1 MYRGIIAA
9 ALTVTDT
16 TIETLRVTAVL
27 SEMNTVLEWVRQTVA
42 TLLGGTAIT
51 TTTVSV
57 TVSTPRRILSQIA
70 LAFIATKAC
79 GNDPAIEPSGRDLAF
94 VSSAPVDCYRQ
105 CCVSPSITVSCRR
118 RRANR
123 SATLSSSAAGAA
135 GNFLPNQSF
144 LLIDEGPMSRVRR
157 SRSIIW

>member
-27 SEMNTVLEWVRQTVA
+27 SEMNIALEWVRQTVA

-57 TVSTPRRILSQIA
+57 TVSTPRRTPSQIA
-70 LAFIATKAC
+70 LAFIATKTC
-79 GNDPAIEPSGRDLAF
+79 GNDLAIEPSEA
-94 VSSAPVDCYRQ
+94 
-105 CCVSPSITVSCRR
+105 
-118 RRANR
+118 
-123 SATLSSSAAGAA
+123 
-135 GNFLPNQSF
+135 
-144 LLIDEGPMSRVRR
+144 
-157 SRSIIW
+157 